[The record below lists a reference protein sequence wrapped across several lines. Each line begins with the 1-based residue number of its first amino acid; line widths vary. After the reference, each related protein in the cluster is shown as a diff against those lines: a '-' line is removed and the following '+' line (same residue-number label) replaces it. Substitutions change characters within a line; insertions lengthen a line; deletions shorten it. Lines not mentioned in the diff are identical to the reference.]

1 MPSVPRD
8 TRIDSLRGLM
18 LVEIALVHVHC
29 PVALIFYECFGRVS
43 PAAGFVFLSGLVAGA
58 VYSRTAEKGAP
69 AAIQRCARRAL
80 YIQAYHIVA
89 FVALL
94 GLVVV
99 APRVNA
105 YFHFAIGDTPAGAA
119 RALGRVA
126 IWTYQPDLF
135 DILPMYGLF
144 VLCMPAALLALRN
157 NPRGG
162 GVAMLLVSLA
172 VWVLAQI
179 GLGRITDPSHLGF
192 FQGDFN
198 PFAWQFV
205 FFSGLYFGHLH
216 LYRHRPV
223 IKVRPVLLALCL
235 AVCIFGFT
243 MRWELLP
250 WPEPFGAGGALAS
263 KQNYGAAY
271 LVNFLAFSYVL
282 YCLATRFPR
291 AFEWPPLAFLGRH
304 SIQVFSFHVVVIYLA
319 APLIWRAAADG
330 SWAHDALGAAI
341 AVSLFAPAWCHARWQ
356 RSARSAARSYPTA
369 PDLKSGVV
377 GSLD

>member
-1 MPSVPRD
+1 
-8 TRIDSLRGLM
+8 M

-29 PVALIFYECFGRVS
+29 PAALIFYECFGRVS

-58 VYSRTAEKGAP
+58 VYSRTAEKGAA

-94 GLVVV
+94 GLVVI
-99 APRVNA
+99 APRVNS
-105 YFHFAIGDTPAGAA
+105 YFHFAIGDTPAGVA

-172 VWVLAQI
+172 VWLLAQI
-179 GLGRITDPSHLGF
+179 GLGRITNPSHLGF

-205 FFSGLYFGHLH
+205 FFSGLYLGHLH
-216 LYRHRPV
+216 LYRHHPV
-223 IKVRPVLLALCL
+223 IKVRPVLLTLCL

-250 WPEPFGAGGALAS
+250 WPALFGAGGALAS

-319 APLIWRAAADG
+319 APLIWRAAAHG

-356 RSARSAARSYPTA
+356 RSARPAARSYPTA